1 MKRASIVLVV
11 AAAVALALG
20 VWQDA
25 ATEAKGPPTVA
36 LPDNAAEV
44 APNVFSLGAAMRDG
58 RAVEGLLF
66 VRRTGVAHPAKG
78 GIPGPPAG
86 GGDDDEPPPPPAV
99 ADDPA
104 GDASCFSFIDAAG
117 ANWPGAEPYV
127 FSGSGSGVGV
137 TVADMNAALVAW
149 DSEVGAAVFGV
160 GASGSGLDV
169 ALDDSN
175 EVFFARLVGPGA
187 NNVIAATWVWYVPG
201 ADFVEW
207 DMVFNTRFDWSLN
220 PGVVAGEPG
229 DGGAMDFLNIAV
241 HEGGHAAGMGHTVN
255 TDLCSGETM
264 FPTGS
269 NGETLK
275 RTLAAGD
282 VAGINAL
289 YPGP

>member
-1 MKRASIVLVV
+1 MKRTSIVLAV
-11 AAAVALALG
+11 AAAAILALG
-20 VWQDA
+20 VWQNA
-25 ATEAKGPPTVA
+25 PTEAQGQPVVA
-36 LPDNAAEV
+36 LPDNAAQV
-44 APNVFSLGAAMRDG
+44 APNVFSLGASVHDG

-66 VRRTGVAHPAKG
+66 VRTTGVAHPAKG

-86 GGDDDEPPPPPAV
+86 GGDDDQPPPPPPAPN
-99 ADDPA
+99 DPA
-104 GDASCFSFIDAAG
+104 GDASCFSFIDTAG

-127 FSGSGSGVGV
+127 FDGSGSGIGV
-137 TVADMNAALVAW
+137 TVSDMNASLVAW
-149 DSEVGAAVFGV
+149 DSEVGAAIFGA

-187 NNVIAATWVWYVPG
+187 NNVIAATWVWFEPG

-207 DMVFNTRFDWSLN
+207 DMVFNTKFDWSLN
-220 PGVVAGEPG
+220 ADVAAGEPG
-229 DGGAMDFLNIAV
+229 EAGAMDFLNIAV
-241 HEGGHAAGMGHTVN
+241 HEGGHAAGMGHTTN
-255 TDLCSGETM
+255 TDTCSGESM
-264 FPTGS
+264 FPSGS

-289 YPGP
+289 YP